1 MKQDDKLKEE
11 FINSFGEEKWK
22 QEEMLS
28 KLMPLHKELANY
40 LGIDLIP
47 VICENIAEDSRFYFK
62 EQYIVI
68 SPRMLEKY
76 SEAAKSLVHEVR
88 HQYQVKCIYD
98 ENTKENPQLVLFW
111 IEDYPKLL
119 NPLAQFD
126 PDAGQKYLA
135 NMCEMDAHAFSKWY
149 LKEKLDIETFYPDP
163 VYDEFLTMFAKKFYK

>member
-40 LGIDLIP
+40 LGIEMIP
-47 VICENIAEDSRFYFK
+47 VICEDIEEDSRFYFK

-111 IEDYPKLL
+111 IEDYPKLI
-119 NPLAQFD
+119 NPLTKFD

-135 NMCEMDAHAFSKWY
+135 NMCEIRYRNILSRSC
-149 LKEKLDIETFYPDP
+149 L
-163 VYDEFLTMFAKKFYK
+163 